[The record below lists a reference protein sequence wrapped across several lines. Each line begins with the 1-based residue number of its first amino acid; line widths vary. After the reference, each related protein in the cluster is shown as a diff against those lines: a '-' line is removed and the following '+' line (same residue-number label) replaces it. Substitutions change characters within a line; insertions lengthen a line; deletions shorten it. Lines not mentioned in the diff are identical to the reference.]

1 MCFTMSDRSRG
12 PRFLPEP
19 EAGGAALAVWL
30 FGVPLG
36 TVLLVGLF
44 LICPLMMAGTHGSG
58 HGPNDAFRQ
67 STGRTERAPGKTDAP
82 HRRGAEPRDGN

>member
-1 MCFTMSDRSRG
+1 MSQQRWGTTRVPSG
-12 PRFLPEP
+12 VL
-19 EAGGAALAVWL
+19 AAIGGAALAVWL

-58 HGPNDAFRQ
+58 HGPKDAFRE